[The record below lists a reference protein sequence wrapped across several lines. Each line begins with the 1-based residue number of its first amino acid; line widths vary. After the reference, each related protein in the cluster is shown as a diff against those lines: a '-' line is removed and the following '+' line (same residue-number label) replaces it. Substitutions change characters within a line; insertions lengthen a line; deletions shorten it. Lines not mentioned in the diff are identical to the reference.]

1 MADRIQLNV
10 ITPER
15 SVLSEAVDAVTVP
28 GANGEIGILPG
39 HTPLISQIDSGVLGY
54 TQGATTTRLLV
65 SGGFVEV
72 TDERVNVLVDLAQR
86 PDEIDAAAARQT
98 REQAE
103 KTLGNFS
110 GTDADFAAAQAD
122 LERANARLQLAADG
136 AGTTFTRA

>member
-1 MADRIQLNV
+1 MTTMHVELV
-10 ITPER
+10 SVER
-15 SVLSEAVDAVTVP
+15 ALWSGEATAVFARTVE
-28 GANGEIGILPG
+28 GELGILPG
-39 HTPLISQIDSGVLGY
+39 HTPLISQINSGVLSY

-72 TDERVNVLVDLAQR
+72 TDQRVNVLVDLAER

-110 GTDADFAAAQAD
+110 GTDADFVAAQAE
-122 LERANARLQLAADG
+122 LERADARL
-136 AGTTFTRA
+136 GTNL